1 MRNAVPA
8 MRSILVNCC
17 IFLIFFFALF
27 LICCALGLGLEKL
40 WSLGHCCWK
49 LREATEIVRTW
60 LLFMLISQQE
70 YIAYFSLCS

>member
-1 MRNAVPA
+1 
-8 MRSILVNCC
+8 
-17 IFLIFFFALF
+17 
-27 LICCALGLGLEKL
+27 LEKL